1 VVKDREKTILDYQAK
16 LRSAINAKN
25 LKLYVTAFLKYVK
38 SFNLLNCKSIYL
50 RCGQQ
55 YHTTIFIYVCFSRKD
70 ITGNLEK
77 SLKIDTLLL
86 AGTKGSYGSTVQQL
100 HAMMDKQ
107 KTQLLKIDD
116 VGDVIN
122 ESVRRISP
130 VSLQL
135 CKYE

>member
-1 VVKDREKTILDYQAK
+1 
-16 LRSAINAKN
+16 
-25 LKLYVTAFLKYVK
+25 
-38 SFNLLNCKSIYL
+38 
-50 RCGQQ
+50 
-55 YHTTIFIYVCFSRKD
+55 VCFFSSRKD

-100 HAMMDKQ
+100 HSMMDKQ

-122 ESVRRISP
+122 EA
-130 VSLQL
+130 VS
-135 CKYE
+135 